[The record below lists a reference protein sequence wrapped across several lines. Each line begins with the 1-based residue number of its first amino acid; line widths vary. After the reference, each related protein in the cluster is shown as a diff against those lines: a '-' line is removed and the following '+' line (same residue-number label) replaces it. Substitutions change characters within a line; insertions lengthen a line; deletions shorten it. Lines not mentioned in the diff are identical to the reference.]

1 MQIFWISGAVGK
13 IKTVNL
19 TLKTLGIGF
28 CVFSLLLITLGS
40 ALQFFGFRMAIEYD
54 PAIARSLGNLHTA
67 VELENLH
74 ALYEV
79 KLNEVNAQISANRVK
94 IKQLEVLN
102 QQLALS
108 ATPAVIRKDKSI
120 SPGLGGRFE
129 PIEQIKSAS
138 PLALFS
144 HAHRDI
150 KLLNQQL
157 DRAVTGSSRFVN
169 WLKSKP
175 IGLPLQ
181 GSLSLASGFGSR
193 TDPFTFKPSFHAG
206 LDFDAVAG
214 TPFFATASGRVIEAG
229 WQQGYG
235 NQILIDHGDGFSTRY
250 AHAER
255 VYVKQGTIV
264 EQGTVLGAIGSTGRS
279 TGPHL
284 HYEVIHNGSKKDPLV
299 FMNIQSSD
307 PN

>member
-1 MQIFWISGAVGK
+1 MQVFWISGSVGK

-19 TLKTLGIGF
+19 TLKTIGIGF

-74 ALYEV
+74 SLYKV

-102 QQLALS
+102 QKLALS

-120 SPGLGGRFE
+120 SQGLGGRFE
-129 PIEQIKSAS
+129 PIEPPKSAS
-138 PLALFS
+138 PLALIS
-144 HAHRDI
+144 HAHRDVN
-150 KLLNQQL
+150 LLNQEL
-157 DRAVTGSSRFVN
+157 DRELKVTGRFVE

-175 IGLPLQ
+175 IYPPLH
-181 GSLSLASGFGSR
+181 GSLFLASGFGSR

-206 LDFDAVAG
+206 LDFNALTG

-255 VYVKQGTIV
+255 VYVRQGTNV
-264 EQGTVLGAIGSTGRS
+264 EQGRALGAIGSTGRS

-284 HYEVIHNGSKKDPLV
+284 HYEVIHNGTKKNPLI
-299 FMNIQSSD
+299 FMNIQSSA